1 MSDNI
6 EGFKLIFESRLLG
19 YAIKKK
25 ITLSLVGINDGQKSS
40 ITHFVED
47 LAVNEC
53 LL

>member
-1 MSDNI
+1 M
-6 EGFKLIFESRLLG
+6 IFESRLLG
-19 YAIKKK
+19 YAIKK